1 MHLFL
6 LQDVIESLMSTAK
19 VLLAANIIVALF
31 LALDLYF
38 RVKEW
43 NAKYGLSEKIVA
55 AAKKTTERVKEKI
68 KSLKFNEI
76 FNRKKEISDIAE
88 AENENIGR
96 DQAE

>member
-31 LALDLYF
+31 LVLDLYF

-43 NAKYGLSEKIVA
+43 NDKYGISKKIVS
-55 AAKKTTERVKEKI
+55 AAKKATEIIREKI
-68 KSLKFNEI
+68 KDFKLNLI
-76 FNRKKEISDIAE
+76 FYRKKEIEDIAE

-96 DQAE
+96 DQSE

>member
-1 MHLFL
+1 MHLLL

-38 RVKEW
+38 RVREW
-43 NAKYGLSEKIVA
+43 NDKYGISKKIVS
-55 AAKKTTERVKEKI
+55 AAKKSTEIIREKI
-68 KSLKFNEI
+68 MGFKLNLI
-76 FNRKKEISDIAE
+76 FNRKKEIADIAE

-96 DQAE
+96 DQSE

>member
-1 MHLFL
+1 MHLLL

-38 RVKEW
+38 RVREW
-43 NAKYGLSEKIVA
+43 NDKYGISKKIVS
-55 AAKKTTERVKEKI
+55 AAKKSTEIIREKI
-68 KSLKFNEI
+68 KDFKLKPI
-76 FNRKKEISDIAE
+76 FNRKKEIADIAK

-96 DQAE
+96 DQSE

>member
-31 LALDLYF
+31 LVLDLYF

-43 NAKYGLSEKIVA
+43 NDKYGISKKIVS
-55 AAKKTTERVKEKI
+55 AAKKATEIIREKI
-68 KSLKFNEI
+68 KLNLI
-76 FNRKKEISDIAE
+76 FYRKKEIEDIAE

-96 DQAE
+96 DQSE

>member
-31 LALDLYF
+31 LVLDLYF

-43 NAKYGLSEKIVA
+43 NDKYGISKKIVS
-55 AAKKTTERVKEKI
+55 AAKKATEIIREKI
-68 KSLKFNEI
+68 KDFKLNLI
-76 FNRKKEISDIAE
+76 FYRKKEIEDIAE
-88 AENENIGR
+88 VENENIGR
-96 DQAE
+96 DQSE

>member
-19 VLLAANIIVALF
+19 ALLVANIIVALF
-31 LALDLYF
+31 LVLDLYF

-43 NAKYGLSEKIVA
+43 NAKYGLLKKIVA
-55 AAKKTTERVKEKI
+55 AAKKATESIREKI
-68 KSLKFNEI
+68 KDFKLNPI
-76 FNRKKEISDIAE
+76 FDRKKEIEDIAE

>member
-1 MHLFL
+1 MHLLL
-6 LQDVIESLMSTAK
+6 LQDAIKSLLLTAK

-31 LALDLYF
+31 LVLDLYF

-43 NAKYGLSEKIVA
+43 NAKYGLSEKIVS
-55 AAKKTTERVKEKI
+55 AAKKSTESIREKI
-68 KSLKFNEI
+68 KDFKLNPI

-88 AENENIGR
+88 AKDENIGR

>member
-43 NAKYGLSEKIVA
+43 NAKYGLSEKIVS
-55 AAKKTTERVKEKI
+55 AAKKTTESIRKKI
-68 KSLKFNEI
+68 KDFKLNPI

>member
-19 VLLAANIIVALF
+19 VLLTANIIVALF

-43 NAKYGLSEKIVA
+43 NAKYGLSEKIVS
-55 AAKKTTERVKEKI
+55 AAKKATESIRKKI
-68 KSLKFNEI
+68 KDFKLKPI
-76 FNRKKEISDIAE
+76 FNRKNEIENISE

>member
-19 VLLAANIIVALF
+19 ALLVANIIVALF
-31 LALDLYF
+31 LVLDLYF
-38 RVKEW
+38 RVREW
-43 NAKYGLSEKIVA
+43 NDKYGISEKIVA
-55 AAKKTTERVKEKI
+55 AAKKATESIREKI
-68 KSLKFNEI
+68 KDFKLNSI
-76 FNRKKEISDIAE
+76 FNRKKEIADIAE